1 MLHGSRDYS
10 SGGLSTARAHAWLS
24 QPVASDQRHQFE
36 RSAIIGPVWGVGDG
50 GVGRRGSL
58 MGKAR
63 GGYDGAGPPFLQRE
77 GCVLLRG
84 MCVLVERG
92 VCALERGL
100 LVCELTNGD
109 SRQPSLVEGVVDGA
123 CRYDTGGG
131 GGGPEARA

>member
-1 MLHGSRDYS
+1 
-10 SGGLSTARAHAWLS
+10 
-24 QPVASDQRHQFE
+24 
-36 RSAIIGPVWGVGDG
+36 
-50 GVGRRGSL
+50 